1 MKLLGSTESK
11 ISKDENGKKVPHLR
25 ITEAVLADCNVANNY
40 HQQNILV
47 LYTFVP
53 NKSIGQL

>member
-25 ITEAVLADCNVANNY
+25 ITEAVLADCNVANTY
-40 HQQNILV
+40 HQQTI
-47 LYTFVP
+47 
-53 NKSIGQL
+53 